1 MDIVKARDAAV
12 NHIEELENIVKSD
25 YPNAIRELIAVATSK
40 IVADSV
46 ISQYEKSQ
54 NASAQQAESKE

>member
-1 MDIVKARDAAV
+1 MDAVKARDAAV
-12 NHIEELENIVKSD
+12 NHIEELEKVVEND
-25 YPNAIRELIAVATSK
+25 YPNAIRELIAIATSK

-54 NASAQQAESKE
+54 NTPAQQTESKE

>member
-1 MDIVKARDAAV
+1 MDAVKARDAAV
-12 NHIEELENIVKSD
+12 NHIEELEKIVKND
-25 YPNAIRELIAVATSK
+25 YPNAIRELIAIATSK

-54 NASAQQAESKE
+54 NMDAQQTESKE